1 VRRRFRRALVV
12 VTLAGVGAMTAAPA
26 ALASTTVEA
35 YGIQATGLIALAKEP
50 DATVATPSPTDVVN
64 ATVAGLITAGVLHA
78 SVVQTANSETA
89 TSTVAS
95 LSPAGLSLLGL
106 NTGLITTTCTATAGQ
121 PTVGSVNIVGGTLGT
136 TVLNGAIAPN
146 TTITVPLVATVVLNE
161 QTPANPGTGDLVVN
175 AVHITVL
182 GGTQDVIIGH
192 AECGP
197 APNGTGAPIASGTG
211 LYLGLGLLG
220 FGGLAFGAVYIRR
233 HRSAYQPV

>member
-1 VRRRFRRALVV
+1 
-12 VTLAGVGAMTAAPA
+12 MTAAPA
-26 ALASTTVEA
+26 AMASTTVEA
-35 YGIQATGLIALAKEP
+35 YGIQATGVVTIAKEP
-50 DATVATPSPTDVVN
+50 DATVATPSPTDVAN
-64 ATVAGLITAGVLHA
+64 ASVAGLITLGVLHA
-78 SVVQTANSETA
+78 AVTQTANSETA

-95 LSPAGLSLLGL
+95 VAPALLSTLGL
-106 NTGLITTTCTATAGQ
+106 TTGPITTTCTATAGET
-121 PTVGSVNIVGGTLGT
+121 TVGSVNIANGTLGT

-161 QTPANPGTGDLVVN
+161 QTPASPGTGDLVVN
-175 AVHITVL
+175 AVHITLL

-197 APNGTGAPIASGTG
+197 APSGTGAPIASGAG

-233 HRSAYQPV
+233 RRAAFQPV